1 MNIRILLTFL
11 VIGMTSCLN
20 DTEEFS
26 IQRPEKEA
34 IIGLASPFQ
43 LGSERNYFLQSEY
56 FVPSIS
62 DSITA
67 PDGVS
72 LKTKGDTV
80 FVSGNSK
87 DAISVL
93 TAYKDGFSYS
103 IPIKRSNITTKHFSF
118 DPQNIEYKT
127 VQLRGSFNAWN
138 AANTPL
144 ELIDGLWQTEL
155 LLSPGD
161 YEYLIVVDGEEI
173 IDPANE
179 ISKDNGMGGFNSI
192 LSLPLPDTQ
201 KVPSLLTERFKNAS
215 IEISST
221 IDNATIL
228 ALWENQEIATSWI
241 TNSEGKVSIQIPIE
255 AATMKRSYIRVW
267 AHTEEGLSNDL
278 FIPLAFGK
286 PINESD
292 QLGRMDKHAMMMY
305 FLLIDRFNDGD
316 TSNDFPVNDPEIH
329 PRANYYGGDMQGVID
344 KLESGYF
351 ERLGTNTIWLSP
363 ITLNPEGAYGLYPT
377 PRTKF
382 SAYHGYWPIRST
394 VVDYRYGSMALLKE
408 MTRLAHEKNMN
419 ILIDY
424 VANHVHE
431 EHPLYKEHPAWA
443 TDLYLPD
450 GSLNTERWDDHRLTT
465 WFDVFLPTLDLSR
478 SEVVE
483 PMTDSAIFWLTEA
496 GIDGFRH
503 DATKHI
509 PEIFWETLT
518 HKVKTEVIIPE
529 GRDVFQI
536 GETYGS
542 KGLINSYIGTG
553 KLDGQFDFNV
563 YDDAVATFARK
574 DVPFERLQ
582 KGLKESF
589 TIYGYHN
596 LMGYITG
603 NQDRTRFISYASGD
617 VSFEEDSKLAGWTR
631 DIIISDSSAF
641 DRLELLTAFI
651 TTIPGIPVIYYGD
664 EIGSPGAGDPD
675 NRKMMKFD
683 SLDKR
688 EADLREATSELFH
701 FRKNY
706 PALIYGDTKFLLTND
721 DQWVFVR
728 SWFGQHAIVIFNKSE
743 QEQSFVID
751 LPNGIE
757 GELSDQ
763 LNSDYKDKLMK
774 NHFSVNINALSWQ
787 IIIIDNK

>member
-1 MNIRILLTFL
+1 MNIRILISLI
-11 VIGMTSCLN
+11 VIGMVSCQNENKELS
-20 DTEEFS
+20 F
-26 IQRPEKEA
+26 QRPEKEA
-34 IIGLASPFQ
+34 IIGLASPYQ
-43 LGSERNYFLQSEY
+43 LGSERAYFLQSEY
-56 FVPSIS
+56 FVPEIA
-62 DSITA
+62 DSIIA

-72 LKTKGDTV
+72 LIAKGDTV
-80 FVSGNSK
+80 FISGNI
-87 DAISVL
+87 DAAISVL
-93 TAYKDGFSYS
+93 TAYKDGFPYF
-103 IPIKRSNITTKHFSF
+103 IPIKKSNITTKHFSF
-118 DPQNIEYKT
+118 DPEGIDYSI

-144 ELIDGLWQTEL
+144 QLIDGLWQTD
-155 LLSPGD
+155 LSLFPGD
-161 YEYLIVVDGEEI
+161 YEYLIVVDGKEM
-173 IDPANE
+173 IDPGNQT
-179 ISKDNGMGGFNSI
+179 SKDNGMGGFNSI
-192 LSLPLPDTQ
+192 LSLALPD
-201 KVPSLLTERFKNAS
+201 PLLIPTLQTESFQNGQLT
-215 IEISST
+215 ISSSLHES
-221 IDNATIL
+221 NIL
-228 ALWENQEIATSWI
+228 VFWENQKIDEHWI
-241 TNSEGKVSIQIPIE
+241 TSTEGKITIQVPIE
-255 AATMKRSYIRVW
+255 ASKMKRSYIRVW
-267 AHTEEGLSNDL
+267 AYSEEGLSNDL
-278 FIPLAFGK
+278 FIPLSNGK
-286 PINESD
+286 PIKTTD
-292 QLGRMDKHAMMMY
+292 QLDRMDKHAMMMY
-305 FLLIDRFNDGD
+305 FLLLDRFVDGD
-316 TSNDFPVNDPEIH
+316 KSNDFPVNDPEIH

-344 KLESGYF
+344 QLESGYF
-351 ERLGTNTIWLSP
+351 EKLGTNTIWLSP

-394 VVDYRYGSMALLKE
+394 VVDYRYGSMDLLKKL
-408 MTRLAHEKNMN
+408 TSLAHENDMN

-431 EHPLYKEHPAWA
+431 EHPIYKEHPDWV
-443 TDLYLPD
+443 TNLYLPD

-478 SEVVE
+478 PEVVE

-574 DVPFERLQ
+574 DVSFERLQ
-582 KGLKESF
+582 KGLAESF
-589 TIYGYHN
+589 NMYGHHN

-631 DIIISDSSAF
+631 NIIISDSSAF

-675 NRKMMKFD
+675 NRKMMKFT

-688 EADLREATSELFH
+688 ETKLREATSKLFH
-701 FRKNY
+701 FRKDH
-706 PALIYGDTKFLLTND
+706 PALIYGDTQFLLTTD
-721 DQWVFVR
+721 DQWAFVR
-728 SWFGQHAIVIFNKSE
+728 SWFGQHAIVVFNKSE
-743 QEQSFVID
+743 ENKDFVVD
-751 LPNGIE
+751 LPQGIE
-757 GELSDQ
+757 GDLVDQ
-763 LNSDYKDKLMK
+763 LNSNYKEELIKNKL
-774 NHFSVNINALSWQ
+774 SINVDALSWQ
-787 IIIIDNK
+787 IIIIDKK